1 MTVLN
6 DGRIQLDHL
15 MTTGIGGW
23 VPTLCFNHL
32 FKSALIEANAHESE
46 AMRDYVLSLLEQS
59 GSGSELQSGDAGA
72 AGAAGAEDLSN
83 LEEEAT
89 KKER

>member
-1 MTVLN
+1 MTILN

-23 VPTLCFNHL
+23 VPTVCFNHL

-59 GSGSELQSGDAGA
+59 GSGSESGDAAGSGAA
-72 AGAAGAEDLSN
+72 AGA
-83 LEEEAT
+83 EEAT